1 MKTHLLIAAAAVAF
15 GVPAQAAVVFTD
27 TFDSEAGGG
36 SSLNYAGY
44 ANFDVTDG
52 TVDQIKSG
60 AYSINCAGGSGGCV
74 DMDGSTGNSGIMTSK
89 ASFAFNAGDTVTL
102 SFSISGNQRGGASD
116 SFEARFDF
124 GSPVAFQSYGYS
136 VNGVPA
142 IFGPASGVSAYL
154 FSDGVIAPNEPFS
167 DITMF
172 FTAVGAESLTFSF
185 STGSNDN
192 VGPILDNVSLD
203 IAAPGAAVPEPATWA
218 MMIGGFALAGA
229 AMRRRQTAVRFA

>member
-1 MKTHLLIAAAAVAF
+1 MKTHLLIAAAAVAL

-74 DMDGSTGNSGIMTSK
+74 DMDGSTGNSGFMTSK
-89 ASFAFNAGDTVTL
+89 ASFAFSAGDTVAL
-102 SFSISGNQRGGASD
+102 SFAISGNQRNSVVEDWFASINFGGPVSVSDYCFSAFGVEQACGGAS
-116 SFEARFDF
+116 
-124 GSPVAFQSYGYS
+124 GSLGGFSAT
-136 VNGVPA
+136 
-142 IFGPASGVSAYL
+142 GPAPTDAFDTKSLYFYALSG
-154 FSDGVIAPNEPFS
+154 G
-167 DITMF
+167 
-172 FTAVGAESLTFSF
+172 SLTFSF
-185 STGSNDN
+185 WTASNDN